1 LQARFRRRRRAEGA
15 RLRSRPSVAEGR
27 RRLARGGGRDDD
39 APYLPAPA
47 ASITY
52 APVPC
57 HVLPSET
64 KRINAGV
71 RRNLG
76 CLPEVYHKKLKI
88 AVPLKH
94 GFRAFVNVTDQGVTG
109 YCIDLFEAAVNKLPY
124 RLIYEFVV
132 FDRSYDELVQSV
144 SSGINDAAVGDITI
158 IADRAS
164 HVEFTMPYTES
175 GVSMLVLAKNESE
188 SKIEWVFLKPLTKEL
203 WFATVIF
210 FLFTALVIWIIEHPR
225 NMEYQGSNTR
235 QLSTALYFAFSTLT
249 FSHGQIIKSPLSKI
263 VVVIWCFVVL
273 VLVQSYTASFSSI
286 LTVKRFKPSV
296 TYLDQLLNNGDYV
309 GYQEGSF
316 VNSFLTRRGFS
327 ERRLRSY
334 TKKQEYAEALRK
346 GSKNGGVSAIVDE
359 IPYLTAI
366 VSDPHYQKEFQ
377 MLKRIYKTPGF
388 GFVFPPGFPLVH
400 NLSTAMLDVTSGDE
414 GSRMETKWFG
424 AEAVSPSNAIP
435 NTDSAPLTLR
445 SFSGLFIITGCIST
459 LMLMIRFSMSIL
471 ANYTQIR
478 DSDVQSP
485 DVGGRNDAHEE
496 SNQAQNSMGCIV
508 VDIHL
513 HEVRIGSSQ
522 DIHGSVERAS

>member
-1 LQARFRRRRRAEGA
+1 ME
-15 RLRSRPSVAEGR
+15 EH
-27 RRLARGGGRDDD
+27 RRLAM
-39 APYLPAPA
+39 AAAFVILLTIWSSPAMAMA
-47 ASITY
+47 AAAATEVHSLGLN
-52 APVPC
+52 C
-57 HVLPSET
+57 NET
-64 KRINAGV
+64 ERINAVV

-76 CLPEVYHKKLKI
+76 GLPEVYHKKLKI

-175 GVSMLVLAKNESE
+175 G
-188 SKIEWVFLKPLTKEL
+188 
-203 WFATVIF
+203 
-210 FLFTALVIWIIEHPR
+210 
-225 NMEYQGSNTR
+225 
-235 QLSTALYFAFSTLT
+235 
-249 FSHGQIIKSPLSKI
+249 QIIKSPLSKI

-286 LTVKRFKPSV
+286 LTVKRFQPSV
-296 TYLDQLLNNGDYV
+296 TDLDQLLKNGDYV

-316 VNSFLTRRGFS
+316 VNSFLTRRGFG

-445 SFSGLFIITGCIST
+445 SFSGSPCQFLPITPKLEI
-459 LMLMIRFSMSIL
+459 LMCKVLMWVVETMHMKNLIKHRTAWVALWLIYTSMKF
-471 ANYTQIR
+471 
-478 DSDVQSP
+478 
-485 DVGGRNDAHEE
+485 
-496 SNQAQNSMGCIV
+496 
-508 VDIHL
+508 
-513 HEVRIGSSQ
+513 RIDSSQ
-522 DIHGSVERAS
+522 DIHGSVERADGEEPRPIQNGPVPTNSTQTV